1 MIVSFIFSLL
11 GTFLFMKILKKIKV
25 KNSIFIPLV
34 GIMLGN
40 IIDSITTFLHI
51 NTILFKV
58 LPLGFRVIFL

>member
-51 NTILFKV
+51 NMILFKV
-58 LPLGFRVIFL
+58 LPLGFKVIFL